1 MAFSKEKR
9 AGTLSGIFFVA
20 LVAAAATYVAEL
32 GPVAALGISPLVVG
46 IVIGIFYANTLH
58 NHFPPSWES
67 GIVFSGKK
75 ILRFA
80 IVFYGFRITF
90 QQIAEVGMQGFM
102 VSLLVLSSTMLV
114 GIWLGTKVFKM
125 DRDTSILTASGASVC
140 GAAAVLATEP
150 VLKAEE
156 HKTAI
161 AVSMVVLFGTISMF
175 MYPVLYSTIIEPA
188 TGFLHMDPKTFGIYV
203 GGTIHEVAQVVA
215 VPASIP
221 MTDTVAQEAMAN
233 TAVIVKM
240 TRVIMIA
247 PMLIVLGLVL
257 SYMAKKEGGAS
268 SKLKLV
274 IPWFAVYFV
283 GMAGI
288 NSLIHTYVGSEYG
301 VNLGPVM
308 HQVFADFDAFK
319 AFVSTGAATLD
330 VSALHTAYF
339 ISETIKDLNI
349 IDTFLLTMAMT
360 ALGMGTRFAKFKG
373 LGLAPIYTAGGMF
386 LWLVIG
392 GFVITQMVVATF

>member
-9 AGTLSGIFFVA
+9 AGTFSGIIFVA
-20 LVAAAATYVAEL
+20 LVAAAATYISEL
-32 GPVAALGISPLVVG
+32 APVAKLGISPLVVG

-90 QQIAEVGMQGFM
+90 QQIGEVGMQGFM
-102 VSLLVLSSTMLV
+102 VSLLVLSSTMLI
-114 GIWLGTKVFKM
+114 GIWLGTKLFKM
-125 DRDTSILTASGASVC
+125 DRDTSILTAAGASVC

-156 HKTAI
+156 HKTAV

-175 MYPVLYSTIIEPA
+175 LYPVLYSTIIEPA

-215 VPASIP
+215 VPASVP
-221 MTDTVAQEAMAN
+221 GAPVDMAN

-247 PMLIVLGLVL
+247 PMLIVLGLIL
-257 SYMAKKEGGAS
+257 SYLAKKEGGEGG
-268 SKLKLV
+268 KLKLV

-283 GMAGI
+283 GMAGV
-288 NSLIHTYVGSEYG
+288 NSLIHNYT
-301 VNLGPVM
+301 M
-308 HQVFADFDAFK
+308 
-319 AFVSTGAATLD
+319 
-330 VSALHTAYF
+330 TAPAEMAEMIKY
-339 ISETIKDLNI
+339 TINNI
-349 IDTFLLTMAMT
+349 NMVDTFLLTMAMT

-386 LWLVIG
+386 VWLVVG

>member
-9 AGTLSGIFFVA
+9 VGTINGIIFVA
-20 LVAAAATYVAEL
+20 LVAAAATYIAGL
-32 GPVAALGISPLVVG
+32 KPVLALGISPLVVG

-58 NHFPPSWES
+58 NKFPAEWES

-90 QQIAEVGMQGFM
+90 QQIAEVGLQGFM
-102 VSLLVLSSTMLV
+102 VSLLMLSTTMII
-114 GIWLGTKVFKM
+114 GIWLGTKMFKM
-125 DRDTSILTASGASVC
+125 DRDTSILTAAGASVC

-156 HKTAI
+156 YKTAV

-175 MYPVLYSTIIEPA
+175 LYPVLYAAIIEPA
-188 TGFLHMDPKTFGIYV
+188 TGFLHMDPSTFGMYV

-221 MTDTVAQEAMAN
+221 GASETMAN

-247 PMLIVLGLVL
+247 PMLIVLGLIL
-257 SYMAKKEGGAS
+257 GFLAKKSGGEGG
-268 SKLKLV
+268 KLKLV

-283 GMAGI
+283 GMAGL
-288 NSLIHTYVGSEYG
+288 NSLIHSYT
-301 VNLGPVM
+301 LTAP
-308 HQVFADFDAFK
+308 ADVASMIHDAI
-319 AFVSTGAATLD
+319 G
-330 VSALHTAYF
+330 
-339 ISETIKDLNI
+339 NI
-349 IDTFLLTMAMT
+349 NVIDTFLLTMAMT
-360 ALGMGTRFAKFKG
+360 ALGMGTRFSKFKG
-373 LGLAPIYTAGGMF
+373 LGMAPVLTAGGMF
-386 LWLVIG
+386 VWLVIG
-392 GFVITQMVVATF
+392 GFVITQLVVATF